1 MERDNPSLWCLP
13 ELSFSRVTIR
23 ADSSSSM
30 AENSSIET
38 AIWNRTELT
47 EPYDSELTK
56 LNFLNPVF
64 NDFFIGPTKLE
75 QNYQDTS

>member
-1 MERDNPSLWCLP
+1 
-13 ELSFSRVTIR
+13 
-23 ADSSSSM
+23 M

-38 AIWNRTELT
+38 AIWNQTELT